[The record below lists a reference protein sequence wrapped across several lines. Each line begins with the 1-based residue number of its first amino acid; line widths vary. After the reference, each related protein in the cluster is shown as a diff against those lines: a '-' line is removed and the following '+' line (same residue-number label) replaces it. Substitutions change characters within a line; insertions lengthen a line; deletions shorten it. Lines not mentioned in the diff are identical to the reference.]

1 MTLELIRVKKLL
13 GVKPKH
19 LICTNIAG
27 FVFGVLL
34 KLRNCCLAP
43 AESVPFLSQRK

>member
-1 MTLELIRVKKLL
+1 MTFVFIRVKKLL

-19 LICTNIAG
+19 LTCTQRAG

-43 AESVPFLSQRK
+43 ADSVPFLSERK